1 MKKLGIN
8 CYSCIKENGKK
19 INYMAYIK
27 SMKNE
32 EYNKAIY
39 RVFKRIKIKEINKF
53 IDEIFCMSNVR
64 KDFKKIIDLRYK
76 IIL

>member
-1 MKKLGIN
+1 MKKPGIN
-8 CYSCIKENGKK
+8 CHSYIKENGKK
-19 INYMAYIK
+19 INYMSYIK

-64 KDFKKIIDLRYK
+64 KDFYKK
-76 IIL
+76 